1 MKVFITSLMQFIFSK
16 SFQKSNCLNGILLIF
31 VLFSMSLHAETHYI
45 YPSDI
50 INQTEPATTNSMN
63 TAGGLY
69 RQRYPHL
76 LYASDF
82 EPRNRSIRRDNFRG
96 ASISNNSRQR
106 HTNILYV
113 SDIEPDNR
121 LNRQANKPRRLTF
134 QNQSRQRYPNV
145 LYASD
150 IELNNHLIRQKN
162 KESLYSFQKR
172 QKELH
177 SVPAPLFP
185 LYKRN
190 ASKIQSNTIPDIIVP
205 TDYSHLGS
213 HYNNVGLNT
222 RAARQYDV
230 LTSLG
235 IFSEQWD

>member
-1 MKVFITSLMQFIFSK
+1 MKDFITSLIQFIFYK
-16 SFQKSNCLNGILLIF
+16 SFQKSNCINGILLIF
-31 VLFSMSLHAETHYI
+31 VFFSIPLHAETHYI
-45 YPSDI
+45 FPSDI
-50 INQTEPATTNSMN
+50 INQTKPAARSMN
-63 TAGGLY
+63 TAGELY

-82 EPRNRSIRRDNFRG
+82 EQRNRSISKDNFRIP
-96 ASISNNSRQR
+96 SFSNNSWQR
-106 HTNILYV
+106 HTKILYA
-113 SDIEPDNR
+113 SDVEPDNR
-121 LNRQANKPRRLTF
+121 FNRQKNKPRRLPF
-134 QNQSRQRYPNV
+134 QNQSGQRYPNV

-162 KESLYSFQKR
+162 KEALYSFQKR
-172 QKELH
+172 QKALR

-235 IFSEQWD
+235 IFPEQWD